1 MQKLLPPNLFILTL
15 VTMSLTCWWFAL
27 PHYLLFPFNLIGLPF
42 AFLGLMLSVRAKR
55 QFIRAD
61 TNVMTFGEPNKLV
74 VEGVFKYTRNPMY
87 LGFVISLLGFCLL
100 LGANELIL
108 GFVVLFVLVS
118 DRWYIRFEERVM
130 LEKFAEQYQAYCR
143 NVRRWV

>member
-1 MQKLLPPNLFILTL
+1 MQKLLPPILFMLTL
-15 VTMSLTCWWFAL
+15 VTMSLTCWWFEL
-27 PHYLLFPFNLIGLPF
+27 PHYLLFPLNLIGLPF
-42 AFLGLMLSVRAKR
+42 AFAGLMLSVRAKR

-87 LGFVISLLGFCLL
+87 LGFVISLLGFYLL
-100 LGANELIL
+100 LGANELTL